1 MKKMYWEIYFL
12 MILKT
17 NPERKDKQYDP
28 NGVGEHAVV
37 MCPTR
42 LPSLT
47 VSAVS
52 LRSVI
57 ILHVVWLHPSTPA
70 GMPSSMPNPLSSNVD
85 ASKTQRGW
93 PLSGIKLVL
102 SLRQRACYHRVMS
115 SCRACFVKECQCW
128 FKPSPSTRHAI
139 RKGEPHRPFST
150 IIIHIHT
157 KRRAHI
163 KNSTS

>member
-1 MKKMYWEIYFL
+1 MKKMYQEIYFL

-17 NPERKDKQYDP
+17 NPEIKDKQNDP
-28 NGVGEHAVV
+28 NEVGEQAVV

-70 GMPSSMPNPLSSNVD
+70 GMPSSMPNLLS
-85 ASKTQRGW
+85 
-93 PLSGIKLVL
+93 
-102 SLRQRACYHRVMS
+102 
-115 SCRACFVKECQCW
+115 
-128 FKPSPSTRHAI
+128 
-139 RKGEPHRPFST
+139 
-150 IIIHIHT
+150 
-157 KRRAHI
+157 
-163 KNSTS
+163 